1 MSADLGARRW
11 WAVGA
16 LVLASLVVGFDV
28 TILSLALP
36 AMAGD
41 LGANNVQLQW
51 FVTSYTLVFAAGMI
65 PAGMLGDR
73 YGRKKVLLTALVI
86 FGLASLACSYST
98 SSGTFIAARAVLGL
112 GAALIM
118 PTTLSL
124 LPVMFSDEE
133 RPKAIGAV
141 AGAAMLA
148 YPLGPILGGYLLNH
162 FWWGAVFL
170 INVPVVILAFLAVSA
185 WLPESKA
192 KEAKRFDLGGLVFSS
207 VGLAAMTYGVIQGG
221 EKGWGDVTT
230 LAPLLGGL
238 LALVV
243 FVLWEKRVADP
254 LVDLSLFRSARFTSG
269 TMLGTVINFTMFGVL
284 FTMPQ
289 YYQAILGTDAM
300 GSGFRLLPMVG
311 GLLVGVS
318 VAGRLAKAMG
328 PKTAVGLGLTLL
340 AAALFYGATTG
351 TGSGTGL
358 AAAWT
363 AAYGLGLGFAL
374 PTAMDAALGAL
385 STESAGVGAGVNQ
398 SIRTLGGSFGA
409 AILGSILN
417 SGYRGKLDV
426 ADLPEHAQAAVK
438 DSVFG
443 GLAVA
448 RAAKS
453 SALADSVRSAFV
465 HGLDVVLVVSGGLG
479 LFGVLLA
486 MVWLPRHVGESAT
499 GTAKSDHE
507 VADAV

>member
-1 MSADLGARRW
+1 VSADLGARRW

-65 PAGMLGDR
+65 PAGVLGDR
-73 YGRKKVLLTALVI
+73 YGRKKVLLVALVI
-86 FGLASLACSYST
+86 FGLASLACAYST

-192 KEAKRFDLGGLVFSS
+192 SQVKRFDVGGLVFSS
-207 VGLAAMTYGVIQGG
+207 IGLAAMTYGVIQGG
-221 EKGWGDVTT
+221 EKGWTDVST

-238 LALVV
+238 LAVVV
-243 FVLWEKRVADP
+243 FVLWEKRVTDP
-254 LVDLSLFRSARFTSG
+254 LIDLSLFRSARFTSG
-269 TMLGTVINFTMFGVL
+269 TLLGTVINFTMFGVL

-289 YYQAILGTDAM
+289 YYQAVLGTDAM

-318 VAGRLAKAMG
+318 MAGKIAKAMG
-328 PKTAVGLGLTLL
+328 PKAAVGLGFALL
-340 AAALFYGATTG
+340 AAALFYGGTTD

-385 STESAGVGAGVNQ
+385 STESAGVGSAVNQ

-417 SGYRGKLDV
+417 SSYRGKLDIG
-426 ADLPEHAQAAVK
+426 DLPERAQDAIK

-448 RAAKS
+448 RAVKS
-453 SALADSVRSAFV
+453 SALADTVRSAFV

-479 LFGVLLA
+479 LLGVLLA
-486 MVWLPRHVGESAT
+486 AVMMPRRVGDRAAEP
-499 GTAKSDHE
+499 AKSDHE
-507 VADAV
+507 AADAA

>member
-1 MSADLGARRW
+1 MSDVGARRW
-11 WAVGA
+11 WAVAA
-16 LVLASLVVGFDV
+16 LVLASMAVGFDV

-36 AMAGD
+36 AMADD
-41 LGANNVQLQW
+41 LGANNVELQW

-73 YGRKKVLLTALVI
+73 FGRKKVLLVALVI
-86 FGLASLACSYST
+86 FGVSSLACAYAT
-98 SSGTFIAARAVLGL
+98 SSGVFIAGRAVLGL
-112 GAALIM
+112 GGALIM
-118 PTTLSL
+118 PTILAL

-162 FWWGAVFL
+162 FWWGSVFL
-170 INVPVVILAFLAVSA
+170 INVPVVILAFLAVRA

-192 KEAKRFDLGGLVFSS
+192 SEAKPFDVGGLVLSS
-207 VGLAAMTYGVIQGG
+207 AGLAAMTYGVIQGG
-221 EKGWGDVTT
+221 EKGWTDVTV
-230 LAPLLGGL
+230 LATILGGL
-238 LALVV
+238 LALVA
-243 FVLWEKRVADP
+243 FVLWEKRTPDP

-311 GLLVGVS
+311 GLLVGVT
-318 VAGRLAKAMG
+318 VANRIAKAMG
-328 PKTAVGLGLTLL
+328 PKAAVGLGFALL
-340 AAALFYGATTG
+340 GAALFYGATTDV
-351 TGSGTGL
+351 GSGTGL

-363 AAYGLGLGFAL
+363 AAYGLGLGLAL

-385 STESAGVGAGVNQ
+385 SEDSAGVGSGVNQ

-417 SGYRGKLDV
+417 SKYRGDLELDG
-426 ADLPEHAQAAVK
+426 LPDAAQDAAK

-443 GLAVA
+443 GLGVA
-448 RAAKS
+448 RAMES
-453 SALADSVRSAFV
+453 SSFADSVRSAFV
-465 HGLDVVLVVSGGLG
+465 GALDVVLVVSGFLG
-479 LFGVLLA
+479 LLGVLLA
-486 MVWLPRHVGESAT
+486 VVWLPSHVGQSTPQPAESEHDAAD
-499 GTAKSDHE
+499 TA
-507 VADAV
+507 

>member
-1 MSADLGARRW
+1 M
-11 WAVGA
+11 
-16 LVLASLVVGFDV
+16 LASLVVGFDV

-36 AMAGD
+36 AMADD
-41 LGANNVQLQW
+41 LGADNVRLQW

-65 PAGMLGDR
+65 PAGVLGDR
-73 YGRKKVLLTALVI
+73 YGRKKVLLAALVI
-86 FGLASLACSYST
+86 FGLASLACAYST
-98 SSGTFIAARAVLGL
+98 SSGTFIAARAALGL

-148 YPLGPILGGYLLNH
+148 YPLGPILGGYLLDH

-170 INVPVVILAFLAVSA
+170 INVPVVVLAFLAVSA

-192 KEAKRFDLGGLVFSS
+192 ARAKRFDVGGLVFSS
-207 VGLAAMTYGVIQGG
+207 TGLAAMTYGVIQGG
-221 EKGWGDVTT
+221 EKGWTDAGT

-238 LALVV
+238 LAVVV

-269 TMLGTVINFTMFGVL
+269 TLLGTVVNFTMFGVL

-289 YYQAILGTDAM
+289 YYQAILGTDAT

-318 VAGRLAKAMG
+318 AAGRIAKAVG
-328 PKTAVGLGLTLL
+328 PKAAVGLGFALL
-340 AAALFYGATTG
+340 AAALFCGATTD

-374 PTAMDAALGAL
+374 PTAMDAALGEL
-385 STESAGVGAGVNQ
+385 STESAGVGSAVNQ

-409 AILGSILN
+409 AILGSVLN
-417 SGYRGKLDV
+417 SRYRGGLDV
-426 ADLPEHAQAAVK
+426 GSLPERAQGAAR

-443 GLAVA
+443 GLATA
-448 RAAKS
+448 RAVRS
-453 SALADSVRSAFV
+453 TELADRVSSAFV

-479 LFGVLLA
+479 LLGALVA
-486 MVWLPRHVGESAT
+486 AVMLPRRVGARAAQPAESE
-499 GTAKSDHE
+499 HE
-507 VADAV
+507 AADAA

>member
-1 MSADLGARRW
+1 M
-11 WAVGA
+11 
-16 LVLASLVVGFDV
+16 LASLVVGFDV

-36 AMAGD
+36 AMADD
-41 LGANNVQLQW
+41 LDANNVQLQW

-73 YGRKKVLLTALVI
+73 FGRKKVLLAALVI
-86 FGLASLACSYST
+86 FGISSLACAYST
-98 SSGTFIAARAVLGL
+98 SSGAFIGARAVLGL

-162 FWWGAVFL
+162 FWWGSVFL
-170 INVPVVILAFLAVSA
+170 INVPVVIIAFLAVSA

-192 KEAKRFDLGGLVFSS
+192 SEAKRFDVGGLVFSS

-221 EKGWGDVTT
+221 EKGWGDITA

-238 LALVV
+238 LAVVV
-243 FVLWEKRVADP
+243 FVLWEKRAAEP

-289 YYQAILGTDAM
+289 YYQAVLGTDAM

-318 VAGRLAKAMG
+318 AAPRMAKAVG
-328 PKTAVGLGLTLL
+328 PKTAVGIGFALL
-340 AAALFYGATTG
+340 AAALFYGATTD

-363 AAYGLGLGFAL
+363 AAYGLGLGLAL

-385 STESAGVGAGVNQ
+385 STESAGVGSAVNQ

-409 AILGSILN
+409 AILGAILN
-417 SGYRGKLDV
+417 SGYRGRLELEG
-426 ADLPEHAQAAVK
+426 LPDKAQDAVK

-443 GLAVA
+443 GLGVA
-448 RAAKS
+448 RAVKS
-453 SALADSVRSAFV
+453 PSLAESVKSAFV
-465 HGLDVVLVVSGGLG
+465 HGLDVVLVVSGALG
-479 LFGVLLA
+479 LVGVLLA
-486 MVWLPRHVGESAT
+486 VVWLPRHVGQSAPEPAESH
-499 GTAKSDHE
+499 HE
-507 VADAV
+507 AADAV

>member
-16 LVLASLVVGFDV
+16 LVLASMVVGFDV

-36 AMAGD
+36 AMADD
-41 LGANNVQLQW
+41 LGANNVELQW

-73 YGRKKVLLTALVI
+73 FGRKKVLLAALVI
-86 FGLASLACSYST
+86 FGIASVACAYST
-98 SSGTFIAARAVLGL
+98 ASGTFIGARAVLGL

-162 FWWGAVFL
+162 FWWGSVFL
-170 INVPVVILAFLAVSA
+170 INVPVVILAFFAVSA

-192 KEAKRFDLGGLVFSS
+192 KEAKPFDVGGLVFSS

-221 EKGWGDVTT
+221 EKGWTDVTT
-230 LAPLLGGL
+230 LVPTLGGI
-238 LALVV
+238 LAIVIFV
-243 FVLWEKRVADP
+243 FWEKRVADP

-289 YYQAILGTDAM
+289 YYQAVLGTDAM

-311 GLLVGVS
+311 GLLVGVT
-318 VAGRLAKAMG
+318 VANKVAKGLG
-328 PKTAVGLGLTLL
+328 PKTSVGLGFALL
-340 AAALFYGATTG
+340 SAALFYGATTA

-363 AAYGLGLGFAL
+363 AVYGLGLGIAL

-385 STESAGVGAGVNQ
+385 SEDTAGVGSGVNQ

-409 AILGSILN
+409 AILGSVLN
-417 SGYRGKLDV
+417 SGYRGKLELDGV
-426 ADLPEHAQAAVK
+426 PAQAHDAAK

-448 RAAKS
+448 RALKS
-453 SALADSVRSAFV
+453 STLGDSVRAAYV
-465 HGLDVVLVVSGGLG
+465 HALDVVLVVSGALG
-479 LFGVLLA
+479 LLGVLLA
-486 MVWLPRHVGESAT
+486 VVWLPRHVGQS
-499 GTAKSDHE
+499 TAKTAESEHE
-507 VADAV
+507 AADAV

>member
-1 MSADLGARRW
+1 MSDVGARRW

-16 LVLASLVVGFDV
+16 LVLASMVVGFDV

-36 AMAGD
+36 AMAD
-41 LGANNVQLQW
+41 DMGANNAELQW
-51 FVTSYTLVFAAGMI
+51 FVSSYTLVFAAGMI
-65 PAGMLGDR
+65 PAGMFGDR
-73 YGRKKVLLTALVI
+73 FGRKKVLLAALVI
-86 FGLASLACSYST
+86 FGVSSLACTYAT
-98 SSGTFIAARAVLGL
+98 SAGAFIGARALLGL

-118 PTTLSL
+118 PTTLAL

-162 FWWGAVFL
+162 FWWGSVFL

-192 KEAKRFDLGGLVFSS
+192 REAKSFDVGGLVFSS
-207 VGLAAMTYGVIQGG
+207 VGLAALTYGVIQGG
-221 EKGWGDVTT
+221 EKGWTDVTT
-230 LAPLLGGL
+230 LGPCIGGL

-243 FVLWEKRVADP
+243 FVFWEKRADAP

-269 TMLGTVINFTMFGVL
+269 TMLGVVINFTMFGVL

-289 YYQAILGTDAM
+289 YYQAVLGTDAM

-311 GLLVGVS
+311 GLLVGVT
-318 VAGRLAKAMG
+318 VANKIAKALG
-328 PKTAVGLGLTLL
+328 PKTAVSIGFALL
-340 AAALFYGATTG
+340 AIGLYYGATTG
-351 TGSGTGL
+351 TDSGTGL

-363 AAYGLGLGFAL
+363 ALYGLGLGIAL

-385 STESAGVGAGVNQ
+385 SDDTAGVGSGVNQ

-417 SGYRGKLDV
+417 SGYRG
-426 ADLPEHAQAAVK
+426 DLHLGGLPVQARNTVE

-448 RAAKS
+448 RAIKS
-453 SALADSVRSAFV
+453 EALAESVRSAYV
-465 HGLDVVLVVSGGLG
+465 TALDVVLVVSGGLG
-479 LFGVLLA
+479 LLGVLLA
-486 MVWLPRHVGESAT
+486 VVWLPRQVGQSTPKAAESGHEAT
-499 GTAKSDHE
+499 
-507 VADAV
+507 DAV

>member
-1 MSADLGARRW
+1 MSGVGARRW

-16 LVLASLVVGFDV
+16 LVLASMVVGFDV

-36 AMAGD
+36 AMAD
-41 LGANNVQLQW
+41 DMGANNVELQW
-51 FVTSYTLVFAAGMI
+51 FVSSYTLVFAAGMI

-73 YGRKKVLLTALVI
+73 FGRKKVLLAALVI
-86 FGLASLACSYST
+86 FGVSSLACAFAT
-98 SSGTFIAARAVLGL
+98 SAGAFIGARALLGL

-118 PTTLSL
+118 PTTLAL

-148 YPLGPILGGYLLNH
+148 YPLGPILGGYLLND
-162 FWWGAVFL
+162 FWWGSVFL
-170 INVPVVILAFLAVSA
+170 INVPVVILAFLAVAA

-192 KEAKRFDLGGLVFSS
+192 REAKPFDVGGLVFSS
-207 VGLAAMTYGVIQGG
+207 VGLAALTYGVIQGG
-221 EKGWGDVTT
+221 QEGWTDVTT
-230 LAPLLGGL
+230 LAPCVGGL

-243 FVLWEKRVADP
+243 FVVWEKRVDEP
-254 LVDLSLFRSARFTSG
+254 LVDLSLFHSARFTSG
-269 TMLGTVINFTMFGVL
+269 TMLGVVINFTMFGVL

-289 YYQAILGTDAM
+289 YYQAVLGTDAM

-311 GLLVGVS
+311 GLLVGVT
-318 VAGRLAKAMG
+318 VANKIAKALG
-328 PKTAVGLGLTLL
+328 PKTSVSIGFVLLAVG
-340 AAALFYGATTG
+340 LFYGATTG
-351 TGSGTGL
+351 TDSGTGL

-363 AAYGLGLGFAL
+363 AVYGLGLGIAL

-385 STESAGVGAGVNQ
+385 SEDTAGVGSGVNQ

-417 SGYRGKLDV
+417 SGYHSNLDLDGV
-426 ADLPEHAQAAVK
+426 PAQARGAVE

-448 RAAKS
+448 RAINS
-453 SALADSVRSAFV
+453 EALAESVRSAYV
-465 HGLDVVLVVSGGLG
+465 TALDVVLVVSGGLG
-479 LFGVLLA
+479 LLGVLLA
-486 MVWLPRHVGESAT
+486 VVWLPRQVGLSTPKAAES
-499 GTAKSDHE
+499 GHE
-507 VADAV
+507 AADAV

>member
-1 MSADLGARRW
+1 M
-11 WAVGA
+11 
-16 LVLASLVVGFDV
+16 LASLVVGFDV

-36 AMAGD
+36 AMADD
-41 LGANNVQLQW
+41 LGAGNAQLQW

-65 PAGMLGDR
+65 PAGVLGDR
-73 YGRKKVLLTALVI
+73 HGRKKTLLAALVI
-86 FGLASLACSYST
+86 FGLASLACACST
-98 SSGTFIAARAVLGL
+98 SSGMFIAARAVLGL

-124 LPVMFSDEE
+124 LPVMFSEEE

-148 YPLGPILGGYLLNH
+148 YPLGPILGGYLLHH

-170 INVPVVILAFLAVSA
+170 INVPVVVLAFLAVSA

-192 KEAKRFDLGGLVFSS
+192 PRAARAERFDVGGLVFSS
-207 VGLAAMTYGVIQGG
+207 AGLAAMTYGVIQGG
-221 EKGWGDVTT
+221 EKGWTDVST

-238 LALVV
+238 LAVVV
-243 FVLWEKRVADP
+243 FVLWEKRAAGP
-254 LVDLSLFRSARFTSG
+254 LVDLSLFRSARFTAG
-269 TMLGTVINFTMFGVL
+269 TLLGTVVNFTMFGVL

-289 YYQAILGTDAM
+289 YYQAILGADAM

-311 GLLVGVS
+311 GLLLGVS
-318 VAGRLAKAMG
+318 LAGRIARAMG
-328 PKTAVGLGLTLL
+328 PKAAVALGFALL
-340 AAALFYGATTG
+340 AAALFYGATTD

-374 PTAMDAALGAL
+374 PTAMDAALGEL
-385 STESAGVGAGVNQ
+385 SAESAGVGSAVNQ
-398 SIRTLGGSFGA
+398 SVRTLGGSFGA
-409 AILGSILN
+409 AVLGSVLN
-417 SGYRGKLDV
+417 SRYRGGLDV
-426 ADLPEHAQAAVK
+426 GDLPPRAQDAAQ

-448 RAAKS
+448 RAVKS
-453 SALADSVRSAFV
+453 PELADRVGSAFV
-465 HGLDVVLVVSGGLG
+465 HGLDVVLAVSAGLG
-479 LFGVLLA
+479 LLGALLAAVLL
-486 MVWLPRHVGESAT
+486 PRRVGDHARQV
-499 GTAKSDHE
+499 GDRAGKPAKSDHE
-507 VADAV
+507 PADAA

>member
-1 MSADLGARRW
+1 MSDLGSRRW

-16 LVLASLVVGFDV
+16 LVLASMVVGFDV

-36 AMAGD
+36 AMAD
-41 LGANNVQLQW
+41 DMNANNVELQW

-73 YGRKKVLLTALVI
+73 FGRKKVLLTALVI
-86 FGLASLACSYST
+86 FGVASLACAYST
-98 SSGTFIAARAVLGL
+98 DSGTFIAARAVLGL

-162 FWWGAVFL
+162 FWWGSVFL
-170 INVPVVILAFLAVSA
+170 INVPVVILAFMAVSA

-192 KEAKRFDLGGLVFSS
+192 KEAKRFDVGGLVFSS
-207 VGLAAMTYGVIQGG
+207 VGLAALTYGVIQGG
-221 EKGWGDVTT
+221 EKGWTDVTT
-230 LAPLLGGL
+230 LAPMIGGL

-243 FVLWEKRVADP
+243 FVLWEKRVTDP
-254 LVDLSLFRSARFTSG
+254 LVDLALFRSARFTSG
-269 TMLGTVINFTMFGVL
+269 TVMGTLINFTMFGVL

-289 YYQAILGTDAM
+289 YYQAVLGTDAM

-311 GLLVGVS
+311 GLLVGVT
-318 VAGRLAKAMG
+318 VANKVAKAVG
-328 PKTAVGLGLTLL
+328 PKTAVGIGFALL
-340 AAALFYGATTG
+340 AAALFYGATTD
-351 TGSGTGL
+351 TSSGTGL

-363 AAYGLGLGFAL
+363 AAYGLGLGLAL
-374 PTAMDAALGAL
+374 PTVMDSALGAL
-385 STESAGVGAGVNQ
+385 SEDSAGVGSGVNQ
-398 SIRTLGGSFGA
+398 AIRTLGGSFGA

-417 SGYRGKLDV
+417 SGYRGQLDLDGV
-426 ADLPEHAQAAVK
+426 PAAAK
-438 DSVFG
+438 EATQDSVFG
-443 GLAVA
+443 GLGVA
-448 RAAKS
+448 KAIKS
-453 SALADSVRSAFV
+453 SDLADSVRSAFV
-465 HGLDVVLVVSGGLG
+465 HGLDIVLVVSAALG
-479 LFGVLLA
+479 LVGVLLA
-486 MVWLPRHVGESAT
+486 VVWLPRNVGQSTPKTAESE
-499 GTAKSDHE
+499 HE
-507 VADAV
+507 AADAV

>member
-1 MSADLGARRW
+1 MSRVAAQRW

-16 LVLASLVVGFDV
+16 LVLASMVVGFDV

-36 AMAGD
+36 TMAD
-41 LGANNVQLQW
+41 DMGADNAELQW

-65 PAGMLGDR
+65 PAGVLGDR
-73 YGRKKVLLTALVI
+73 FGRKKVLLAALLL
-86 FGLASLACSYST
+86 FGASSLACAYAT
-98 SSGTFIAARAVLGL
+98 SAGAFIGARALLGL

-118 PTTLSL
+118 PTTLAL

-162 FWWGAVFL
+162 FWWGSVFL
-170 INVPVVILAFLAVSA
+170 INVPVVVLAFLAVSA
-185 WLPESKA
+185 WLPESRAGGA
-192 KEAKRFDLGGLVFSS
+192 KPFDVGGLVLSS
-207 VGLAAMTYGVIQGG
+207 VGLAGLTYGVIQGG
-221 EKGWGDVTT
+221 EAGWTDVTT
-230 LAPLLGGL
+230 LVACLSGL

-243 FVLWEKRVADP
+243 FVFRERRVAAP

-269 TMLGTVINFTMFGVL
+269 TVLGVVINFTMFGVL

-289 YYQAILGTDAM
+289 YYQALLGADAM

-311 GLLVGVS
+311 GLLVGVT
-318 VAGRLAKAMG
+318 VAHRIAKALG
-328 PKTAVGLGLTLL
+328 PKTAVGIGFALL
-340 AAALFYGATTG
+340 AAGLFYGATTG

-363 AAYGLGLGFAL
+363 AVYGLGLGVAL

-385 STESAGVGAGVNQ
+385 SEDTAGVGSGVNQ

-409 AILGSILN
+409 AVLGSVLN
-417 SGYRGKLDV
+417 SGYRGELDLDGV
-426 ADLPEHAQAAVK
+426 PTQARGAVE

-448 RAAKS
+448 REIGS
-453 SALADSVRSAFV
+453 EALAAAVRSAYV
-465 HGLDVVLVVSGGLG
+465 TALDVVLVVSGMLG
-479 LFGVLLA
+479 LLGVLLA
-486 MVWLPRHVGESAT
+486 VVWLPRQVGQSARKAAES
-499 GTAKSDHE
+499 GHE
-507 VADAV
+507 AADAV